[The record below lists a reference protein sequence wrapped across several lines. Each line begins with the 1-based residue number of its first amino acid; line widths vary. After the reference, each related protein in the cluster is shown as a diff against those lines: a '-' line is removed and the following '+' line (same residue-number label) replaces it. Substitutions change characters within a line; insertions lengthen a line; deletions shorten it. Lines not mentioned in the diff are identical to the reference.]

1 MRKSERN
8 LLASI
13 DAQIYGIALELLNR
27 IDDDV
32 VADLLVDILTVLT
45 SLTINVNEL
54 KILLH
59 YLKTENR
66 IWKKHAVKLLN
77 IFKNLPYRYG
87 PDEFFNFPGRNGSG
101 IVLPPIKL
109 WPYQNGFTISTWFCI
124 DPVANGVIEK
134 EKPYLYWFCNSK
146 GHGYT
151 AHFVGNCLVIS
162 YSKLKEKTF
171 QHCIQFEFKPREWYM
186 ITFTHLYQRWSKS
199 SIHCYING
207 QLVSN
212 TFFPWS
218 IESADLFDKCYIGC
232 TPDRNDLT
240 SFSGQL
246 STFYLFSTYLEPSIV
261 QGLYKLGPAYKSQ
274 FKFEN
279 ESAHV
284 LNDSQRRAM
293 YDGKLM
299 NSIVFNYNPVACEEK
314 LVLQAAPKTN
324 VSYFVHTAHAQML
337 SNVRSVITYSIY
349 STLHSVGGI
358 QVFFPLFGQLD
369 HQQTDGSIN
378 YNVCSILLSTLCE
391 LIERSYTIQH
401 QMLNSKGFLA
411 IGYHLEKVQMR
422 LYTYLATE
430 FVAYSEIYHLL
441 QPISE
446 IIQTLHTIKYFY
458 WVVDP
463 SHRSGFKPKGSDGHR
478 PTREQVIEM
487 RRYMLL
493 YLKQL
498 VISSSGTQEEEL
510 QAILNYLH
518 TVHED
523 DNLVDVLDT
532 TVNLMSEYPRA
543 MVPAFDRRQ
552 GLKTVFKLLASSSE
566 ITRLQAL
573 KLLGFFLQRSTVK
586 RKTDAMQPHNLFS
599 LLADRLLL
607 HPNSFTMATYNV
619 LFEILVEKVSGLL
632 VEKRTSEITPDWKI
646 ENPAM
651 IKVIATL
658 LRHASDNIHQYD
670 IKLRFL
676 DDLILLA
683 SASRDNRR
691 TILQMSVWQ
700 DYLFGLA
707 YVYPTQEIQIEITDR
722 VFDLLKILLH
732 HAIKFEYGGWRVWID
747 TLSIL
752 HGRITKE
759 DYYRKV
765 NQMVENMKDND
776 EDESRTPT
784 GSQSPVDEQSISTPT
799 SKDTTKLITE
809 SINNPDNQ
817 IFCANVVHI
826 ISQMADVLCNASG
839 GLLPLLASA
848 TSASH
853 EIELLE
859 YTEGLSPK
867 DALRVLKRVMGL
879 SDLFILGSTANFSEL
894 EQEKSMPSGGIL
906 RQCLRLTMTTAVR
919 NCMECRFQKFDS
931 SKLPTLS
938 PSAAKGAHKDPLETI
953 LELTYLMNTSEAENE
968 SEDENDDI
976 SLLIASFIKNP
987 ESVLQELD
995 IQRLRAIIYRDVVRQ
1010 DRTKSNKGVVVVVDD
1025 TKQSQFLALA
1035 IVYFASVLMVS
1046 RYRDIIETNQT
1057 NLSRQ
1062 TSTIS
1067 ATPSS
1072 RQVSTSDV
1080 TVDTNSLN
1088 DSTTI
1093 NDTNHVSVLLIKLY
1107 FV

>member
-1 MRKSERN
+1 MSTEIKDNNDVHSNDEVNQDNNDVSQEINQPPSSENEQEEKIIQESSVDDKQEIEPPLLTSNNNEFPSETPSIDVSNEKDDDSTAATISEENSSALPISEENSLVLPVYEQDNNTIDDTVQSESLSQHDNTHQLLQTIADKSNKEASLTILNTLVEGDFDLDKNYIIQKPKNLHELFSIFNKMSSSLQAEILSVLIGIMRKSERN
-8 LLASI
+8 LLAAI
-13 DAQIYGIALELLNR
+13 DAQIYEKALGLLNI

-45 SLTINVNEL
+45 TLTINVNEL
-54 KILLH
+54 KLLLH

-77 IFKNLPYRYG
+77 IFKNLPYRHG

-101 IVLPPIKL
+101 IVLPPIKI
-109 WPYQNGFTISTWFCI
+109 WPYQNGFTITTWFRI

-134 EKPYLYWFCNSK
+134 EKPYLYWFCTSK

-171 QHCIQFEFKPREWYM
+171 QHCIQYEFKPREWYM
-186 ITFTHLYQRWSKS
+186 ITFAHQYQRWGKS

-207 QLVSN
+207 QIVSN
-212 TFFPWS
+212 THFPWS
-218 IESADLFDKCYIGC
+218 IESGDLFDKCYIGC
-232 TPDRNDLT
+232 TPDRHDIT

-246 STFYLFSTYLEPSIV
+246 STFYLFSIYLEPLIV
-261 QGLYKLGPAYKSQ
+261 QGLYKLGPAYKNQ

-284 LNDSQRRAM
+284 LFEAQRKAM

-299 NSIVFNYNPVACEEK
+299 NSIVFNYNPIACEEQ

-369 HQQTDGSIN
+369 HQQIDDSIN

-401 QMLNSKGFLA
+401 QMLNSKGFLT
-411 IGYHLEKVQMR
+411 IGYHLEKASKQHINMDVLNSLISLTTFFVKIESKNSPLLLKQLFVHIFFNPVMWIYCSVDVQMR

-430 FVAYSEIYHLL
+430 FVTYSEIYHLI

-446 IIQTLHTIKYFY
+446 IIQTLHTLKYFY
-458 WVVDP
+458 WIVDP
-463 SHRSGFKPKGSDGHR
+463 SHRSGFKPKGSDGNR
-478 PTREQVIEM
+478 PTREQIIEM

-510 QAILNYLH
+510 QGILNYLH

-523 DNLVDVLDT
+523 DNLIDILDM
-532 TVNLMSEYPRA
+532 TVNLLSEHPRT
-543 MVPAFDRRQ
+543 MIPAFDRRL
-552 GLKTVFKLLASSSE
+552 GLRTVFKLLASSSE
-566 ITRLQAL
+566 MTRLQAL

-619 LFEILVEKVSGLL
+619 LFEILVEKVSGLV
-632 VEKRTSEITPDWKI
+632 VEKRSSEITADWKI

-658 LRHASDNIHQYD
+658 LRHAADNIHLYD

-683 SASRDNRR
+683 SASRENRR

-707 YVYPTQEIQIEITDR
+707 YVYPAQEIQVEITDR

-732 HAIKFEYGGWRVWID
+732 HAIKYEYGGWRVWID

-765 NQMVENMKDND
+765 NKIVESMKDDD
-776 EDESRTPT
+776 ENELKPPVSPT
-784 GSQSPVDEQSISTPT
+784 TLSGSQTPIDEQAASTPT
-799 SKDTTKLITE
+799 
-809 SINNPDNQ
+809 
-817 IFCANVVHI
+817 
-826 ISQMADVLCNASG
+826 
-839 GLLPLLASA
+839 
-848 TSASH
+848 
-853 EIELLE
+853 
-859 YTEGLSPK
+859 
-867 DALRVLKRVMGL
+867 R
-879 SDLFILGSTANFSEL
+879 ST
-894 EQEKSMPSGGIL
+894 
-906 RQCLRLTMTTAVR
+906 
-919 NCMECRFQKFDS
+919 
-931 SKLPTLS
+931 
-938 PSAAKGAHKDPLETI
+938 
-953 LELTYLMNTSEAENE
+953 
-968 SEDENDDI
+968 
-976 SLLIASFIKNP
+976 
-987 ESVLQELD
+987 
-995 IQRLRAIIYRDVVRQ
+995 
-1010 DRTKSNKGVVVVVDD
+1010 
-1025 TKQSQFLALA
+1025 
-1035 IVYFASVLMVS
+1035 
-1046 RYRDIIETNQT
+1046 
-1057 NLSRQ
+1057 
-1062 TSTIS
+1062 
-1067 ATPSS
+1067 SS
-1072 RQVSTSDV
+1072 RQVFKTNQLPPFTISEFKYSSMHIRLLHNVFDSIEVDV
-1080 TVDTNSLN
+1080 RLWRS
-1088 DSTTI
+1088 
-1093 NDTNHVSVLLIKLY
+1093 
-1107 FV
+1107 